1 MRHLTVLFTI
11 IMAAALTFSCGK
23 KNQEM
28 TVQDFAKI
36 DIEITTTDQK
46 PETIEKITGKYG
58 YTLDQYKKFA
68 EKVENDVTLQ
78 EELGKIRLGEQKNK

>member
-1 MRHLTVLFTI
+1 M
-11 IMAAALTFSCGK
+11 MAAALTFSCGK
-23 KNQEM
+23 KNKEM

-46 PETIEKITGKYG
+46 PETIEQIAGKYG

-68 EKVENDVTLQ
+68 EKVENDTAIQ